1 MEHHRKQAKALV
13 RAFRAGDEDAV
24 ARAERVLGERAGTR
38 FVLAD
43 AQHVIA
49 REQGL
54 RSWADLLRSS
64 RSSTVD
70 GSLAELAQV
79 ERGEALI
86 DSGVAYGDG
95 EPVVIRVR
103 KRLNRYDLDDRGR
116 AVAKAGRWPG
126 WLAVAAQAAQP
137 MNIARQGRVFV
148 PAVAGRGLAALLMT
162 LADASRTVH
171 EALLD
176 LRE

>member
-13 RAFRAGDEDAV
+13 RAFRAGDEDTV

-38 FVLAD
+38 IVLAD

-49 REQGL
+49 REQGP

-64 RSSTVD
+64 RSSTVE

-116 AVAKAGRWPG
+116 AVAKAGMWPS
-126 WLAVAAQAAQP
+126 WLD
-137 MNIARQGRVFV
+137 
-148 PAVAGRGLAALLMT
+148 VAGRPR
-162 LADASRTVH
+162 SR
-171 EALLD
+171 
-176 LRE
+176 